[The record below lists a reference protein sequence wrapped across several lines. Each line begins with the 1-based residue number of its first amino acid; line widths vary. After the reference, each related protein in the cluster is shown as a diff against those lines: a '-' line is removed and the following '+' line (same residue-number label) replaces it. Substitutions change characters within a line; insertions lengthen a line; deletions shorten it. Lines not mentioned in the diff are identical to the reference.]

1 MAFTTGNQVLP
12 GYEMSIGDKLLV
24 AFDHTGPAS
33 YVQFVSPTTGGEVIQ
48 AASGGL
54 NRGGFDRLQMGTD
67 TTGQISAV
75 VIPSLG
81 GYGNAMPSVIVQ
93 YNSLV
98 SATLGGQMQTAGTQI
113 VAGTNLTTFAWRCE
127 AVMI

>member
-75 VIPSLG
+75 VIPLSLLSTTWFST
-81 GYGNAMPSVIVQ
+81 A
-93 YNSLV
+93 L
-98 SATLGGQMQTAGTQI
+98 ATSSFVGQMS
-113 VAGTNLTTFAWRCE
+113 LR
-127 AVMI
+127 